1 MLKMLCGAAIGLAL
15 AAGAASA
22 AEAISVVAAEN
33 FYGEVART
41 IGGERVVVTDVLT
54 NPNVDPHDFEPSPSV
69 ARAVADARVVLFNG
83 ADYDPWMSHLLT
95 AAERPERVAIEAA
108 ALVGVRE
115 GGNPHV
121 WYDPKTIPAVADA
134 LATALAKIDPDG
146 AAGYQSRRD
155 AYITSLDP
163 LKSKVAAIR
172 ERHAG
177 APVTATE
184 PVFGYMA
191 DALGLVMS
199 NSDFQTAIMNETE
212 PSASAIAGILDDL
225 RNNRVRALIYNNQV
239 TDAMTEQLLTAA
251 KVARVPVV
259 GVSETL
265 PTGLNYEAWMLG
277 QLDALDKALAGPNS

>member
-1 MLKMLCGAAIGLAL
+1 MWKMLGAAAIGLVL
-15 AAGAASA
+15 ASGAWA

-33 FYGEVART
+33 FYGEVARA
-41 IGGERVVVTDVLT
+41 IGGDRVAVTDVLT

-108 ALVGVRE
+108 ALVGVTD

-134 LATALAKIDPDG
+134 LAKALAKIDPEG
-146 AAGYQSRRD
+146 AAGYESRR
-155 AYITSLDP
+155 AVYVASLDP
-163 LKSKVAAIR
+163 LRSKVAAMR
-172 ERHAG
+172 ERHSG

-191 DALGLVMS
+191 DALGLAMS

-265 PTGLNYEAWMLG
+265 PAGLNYEAWMLG